1 MSDHSRS
8 FFIKR
13 FIIIFAYL
21 SIFNHLSIYIYY
33 YKEWRLTNSYY
44 SLGNTVIIQQNKNRN
59 PSKLGNNIIY
69 KKNIYIYKIILYIKN
84 TIGRL
89 RKKYLLDVTIQK

>member
-1 MSDHSRS
+1 M
-8 FFIKR
+8 
-13 FIIIFAYL
+13 
-21 SIFNHLSIYIYY
+21 
-33 YKEWRLTNSYY
+33 
-44 SLGNTVIIQQNKNRN
+44 IIQQNKNRN

-84 TIGRL
+84 TIGKL